1 MVFSSFVLHCLQE
14 HTVRFVVKLLSL
26 PIPKDY
32 SGSES
37 HLISYAPMLNSVLTG
52 ISSVDS
58 VQIFSLQGLVGT
70 VSAIIITAT
79 TTEKKVLEDPTFCVT
94 LRLI

>member
-1 MVFSSFVLHCLQE
+1 MVFSSFLIIPHCLQE
-14 HTVRFVVKLLSL
+14 HTVRYVVKLLSL

-58 VQIFSLQGLVGT
+58 VQIFSLQGLVGS
-70 VSAIIITAT
+70 VSAITVITLNLYNLYVPFA
-79 TTEKKVLEDPTFCVT
+79 
-94 LRLI
+94 IQ